1 MKLENGRLVLRPS
14 MVELA
19 GPEPDVVS
27 YHEVEFV
34 GRGGKASISVNCREL
49 WYLTDLLVVLP
60 TGGRKRA

>member
-27 YHEVEFV
+27 YHDTEFV
-34 GRGGKASISVNCREL
+34 DRGGKTSVWVKCPEL
-49 WYLTDLLVVLP
+49 WYITDLLVVLP
-60 TGGRKRA
+60 QTDE